1 MPSPFDLP
9 EVAAAIFEYL
19 DQLSLANCIRVCKSW
34 NTHCLPLLWRS
45 IHLTLYR
52 PSTIY
57 EFAEQDY
64 NSLDACTHNNEQDHE
79 DRTIYKPGHE
89 VEMGTRPADYCF
101 QLEHIHLKN
110 IRLNGGHYEGLLHSI
125 LKRFKN
131 LRSLT
136 FDKSPLY
143 TTPVL
148 RDDILSHPHLRDLC
162 IAHGTIRVTD
172 KHYAELLAAGGSN
185 RWRRID
191 LPYLGPNTVAVLANH
206 ADTLEYLDV
215 IKTSSSM
222 DQSLVDLL
230 ASCTRL
236 RFLNLHQYEFDAY
249 TFIDY
254 TNDTIHELEQQQHC
268 QLLRPWKCEKTLI
281 GKPRDEEGVCLSEIY
296 PGQSH
301 ELQEQVMTRLGRF
314 HNLQHIQLGLEDLTE
329 DVRQRIKN
337 SANHQGPLYDDPS
350 YQYECL
356 DMTLENG
363 LGMLHQLR
371 QLRHLNV
378 GRMASRIGPKEVE
391 WMIEHWPRL
400 RVIEGL
406 CPNEESKVKS
416 KFQELTPHIQAIEFL
431 PII

>member
-1 MPSPFDLP
+1 M
-9 EVAAAIFEYL
+9 
-19 DQLSLANCIRVCKSW
+19 
-34 NTHCLPLLWRS
+34 
-45 IHLTLYR
+45 
-52 PSTIY
+52 
-57 EFAEQDY
+57 
-64 NSLDACTHNNEQDHE
+64 
-79 DRTIYKPGHE
+79 
-89 VEMGTRPADYCF
+89 
-101 QLEHIHLKN
+101 
-110 IRLNGGHYEGLLHSI
+110 
-125 LKRFKN
+125 
-131 LRSLT
+131 
-136 FDKSPLY
+136 SPLY

-185 RWRRID
+185 RWRRIE

-215 IKTSSSM
+215 IRTSSSM

-281 GKPRDEEGVCLSEIY
+281 VFKARIGCIPRNDIPLNLLGKPRDDEGVCLSEIY

-301 ELQEQVMTRLGRF
+301 ELQEQVMARLGRF
-314 HNLQHIQLGLEDLTE
+314 HNLQHLQLGLEDLTE
-329 DVRQRIKN
+329 DARWTIKHA
-337 SANHQGPLYDDPS
+337 ANYQGPPYDDPG
-350 YQYECL
+350 YHYDCV

-378 GRMASRIGPKEVE
+378 GRMATRIGPKEAE
-391 WMIEHWPRL
+391 WMVDHWPRL
-400 RVIEGL
+400 QVIEGL
-406 CPNEESKVKS
+406 CRDEESQVKS
-416 KFQELTPHIQAIEFL
+416 KLLELAPHIKVIKFS
-431 PII
+431 PIV

>member
-1 MPSPFDLP
+1 MMRLCSNLRRLEIDHIGDPL
-9 EVAAAIFEYL
+9 Y
-19 DQLSLANCIRVCKSW
+19 SLELFNPK
-34 NTHCLPLLWRS
+34 
-45 IHLTLYR
+45 
-52 PSTIY
+52 
-57 EFAEQDY
+57 
-64 NSLDACTHNNEQDHE
+64 
-79 DRTIYKPGHE
+79 
-89 VEMGTRPADYCF
+89 
-101 QLEHIHLKN
+101 LEHVH
-110 IRLNGGHYEGLLHSI
+110 IRNVYSES
-125 LKRFKN
+125 F
-131 LRSLT
+131 LRSALNHFRDIESIALDRLGPSMISVLADT
-136 FDKSPLY
+136 FESLP
-143 TTPVL
+143 
-148 RDDILSHPHLRDLC
+148 RLRDLC
-162 IAHGTIRVTD
+162 ITYRAVSLNEKD
-172 KHYAELLAAGGSN
+172 YAKLLAAGGSN
-185 RWRRID
+185 RWRKID
-191 LPYLGPNTVAVLANH
+191 LPCLGLNVVAALAHH
-206 ADTLEYLDV
+206 ADTLEHLTVKKLDSNV
-215 IKTSSSM
+215 

-230 ASCTRL
+230 ASCTRI
-236 RFLNLHQYEFDAY
+236 RYLHLHSHVFNAQ

-254 TNDTIHELEQQQHC
+254 SNNLDGKQEEELEQLQQPQQQC
-268 QLLRPWKCEKTLI
+268 RPLRPWKCEKTLVEFKARI
-281 GKPRDEEGVCLSEIY
+281 GCIPRSDIPLNLLGKPHDDEGVCLSEIY

-337 SANHQGPLYDDPS
+337 SANHQGPPYDDPS

-416 KFQELTPHIQAIEFL
+416 KFQELAPHIQAIEFL
-431 PII
+431 PIV